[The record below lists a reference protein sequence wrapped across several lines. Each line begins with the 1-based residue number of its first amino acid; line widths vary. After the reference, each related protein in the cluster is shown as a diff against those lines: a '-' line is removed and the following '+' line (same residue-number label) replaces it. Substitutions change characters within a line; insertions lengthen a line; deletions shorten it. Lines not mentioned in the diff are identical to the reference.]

1 MNKVCLTIIRRQ
13 IDMSTEYAANPF
25 QLPLKNRAL
34 ATMLESVLGLKPL
47 ADHYERRPLGIAPDS
62 FLDYTLDSL
71 GVDVRIESDNYLAE
85 IPRTGPVLVVANHPL
100 GGLEGVAIAQMLLKV
115 RPDLKV
121 MTNQILTRIP
131 ELRDIFIGV
140 DVLSENAVQQNLRGV
155 REAMKHLRDDGMLLV
170 FPAGQVSA
178 INVKSKRIED
188 RPWDRLVGQL
198 VKRSK
203 AVCVPI
209 YVKGKNSRLFY
220 LAGLLHPRLRTLMLA
235 RELSNKHGSQLD
247 LKIGEPITPNE
258 VKQLDDEESITHYL
272 RMSTDLLGL
281 QTEEPKSP
289 GTNQR
294 NEIKRPSAELF
305 HDIHALEEF
314 KLINHHEFDVFC
326 APYDKLGS
334 MMEQIGI
341 AREITFRAVGEGTG
355 NSVDIDQFDP
365 HYLHLFVWDRKKQV
379 VVGGYRIGHVDEI
392 VAAKGID
399 GLYGSTLYRFDEK
412 YLKRLGKS
420 LEVGRSFVHPDYQ
433 RHPAALDLL
442 WRGIGNYVAL
452 NPEYHTLFGAVSISR
467 DHSDMARA
475 LIAESMLGS
484 FRAEPHYVEDV
495 EPIKPFRVDGKIW
508 TDEMLA
514 SLSKLSVLNKLV
526 GRCDPGKTLPILIR
540 HYLSLNGKFVCFS
553 VNTVF
558 NDSLDGLILVDMRKM
573 PPRYLNRYLGK
584 EGAKNFMAKWKSECN
599 QS

>member
-1 MNKVCLTIIRRQ
+1 MSYKDLT
-13 IDMSTEYAANPF
+13 NPF
-25 QLPLKNRAL
+25 QLPIKNRVL
-34 ATMLESVLGLKPL
+34 AAMLESLLGLKPL
-47 ADHYERRPLGIAPDS
+47 ADHYERRPINTAPDS
-62 FLDYTLDSL
+62 FLDYTLRSL
-71 GVDVRIESDNYLAE
+71 GVDVRVESDRFVAE

-121 MTNQILTRIP
+121 MTNQLLTRIP

-140 DVLSENAVQQNLRGV
+140 DVLSENAVKQNLRGV
-155 REAMKHLRDDGMLLV
+155 REAMKHLRDNGMLLV

-209 YVKGKNSRLFY
+209 YVKGKNSKLFY
-220 LAGLLHPRLRTLMLA
+220 TLGLLHPRLRTLMLA
-235 RELSNKHGSQLD
+235 RELANKHGWKLD
-247 LKIGEPITPNE
+247 LKIGEPVTPNE
-258 VKQLDDEESITHYL
+258 IRQLNDEESITHYL
-272 RMSTDLLGL
+272 RMCTDLLGH
-281 QTEEPKSP
+281 QSAGNGGP
-289 GTNQR
+289 GRNQQHA
-294 NEIKRPSAELF
+294 IKRPSAELF
-305 HDIHALEEF
+305 HDIHLLEEYR
-314 KLINHHEFDVFC
+314 LIEHHEFDVYC
-326 APYDKLGS
+326 APYDRLGS

-341 AREITFRAVGEGTG
+341 AREITFRAAGEGTG
-355 NSVDIDQFDP
+355 NSVDIDRFDP
-365 HYLHLFVWDRKKQV
+365 HYLHLFVWDREKQV
-379 VVGGYRIGHVDEI
+379 VVGGYRIGRVDEI
-392 VAAKGID
+392 VANHGIE
-399 GLYGSTLYRFDEK
+399 GLYGSTLYRFDKE
-412 YLKRLGKS
+412 YLKRLGAS

-442 WRGIGNYVAL
+442 WRGIGSYVAN
-452 NPEYHTLFGAVSISR
+452 NPRYHTLFGAVSISR

-495 EPIKPFRVDGKIW
+495 APVTPFRVAGKIW
-508 TDEMLA
+508 TDDMLA

-526 GRCDPGKTLPILIR
+526 GRCDPGKALPILIR

-573 PPRYLNRYLGK
+573 PQKYMTRYLGK
-584 EGAKNFMAKWKSECN
+584 AGAKNFMEIWKDEWKNS
-599 QS
+599 

>member
-1 MNKVCLTIIRRQ
+1 MNADQL
-13 IDMSTEYAANPF
+13 ANPF
-25 QLPLKNRAL
+25 QLPLKNRTL
-34 ATMLESVLGLKPL
+34 ATMLETVLGLKPL
-47 ADHYERRPLGIAPDS
+47 AEHYARRPEGIAPQS

-71 GVDVRIESDNYLAE
+71 GVDVRIECDNYLAE

-100 GGLEGVAIAQMLLKV
+100 GGLEGVAIAQMLMKV

-121 MTNQILTRIP
+121 MTNEILTRIP

-155 REAMKHLRDDGMLLV
+155 REAMKHLRNDGMLLI

-220 LAGLLHPRLRTLMLA
+220 LLGLIHPRLRTLMLA
-235 RELSNKHGSQLD
+235 RELSNKHGSKLE
-247 LKIGEPITPNE
+247 LRLGEPITPNE
-258 VKQLDDEESITHYL
+258 VKQLDNEESITHYL
-272 RMSTDLLGL
+272 RMSTHLLAFESQNNDG
-281 QTEEPKSP
+281 P
-289 GTNQR
+289 GINQR

-305 HDIHALEEF
+305 HDIEALKEF
-314 KLINHHEFDVFC
+314 KLIQHHEFDVYC
-326 APYDKLGS
+326 APTARLGS
-334 MMEQIGI
+334 MMEKIGI

-355 NSVDIDQFDP
+355 NSVDIDRFDP
-365 HYLHLFVWDRKKQV
+365 HYLQLFLWDREKQV
-379 VVGGYRIGHVDEI
+379 VAGGYRVGHVDEI
-392 VAAKGID
+392 VAKKGIE
-399 GLYGSTLYRFDEK
+399 GLYGSTLYKFDK
-412 YLKRLGKS
+412 DYLKRLGKS

-442 WRGIGNYVAL
+442 WKGIANYVAK

-475 LIAESMLGS
+475 LIAESMLDS
-484 FRAEPHYVEDV
+484 FRAESHFTQDV
-495 EPIKPFRVDGKIW
+495 EPVKPFRVDGKIW

-514 SLSKLSVLNKLV
+514 SFSKLSVLNKLV

-540 HYLSLNGKFVCFS
+540 HYLALNGRFVCFS

-573 PPRYLNRYLGK
+573 PLRFLNRYLGK
-584 EGAKNFMAKWKSECN
+584 EGAKKFMSQWKTECEH
-599 QS
+599 